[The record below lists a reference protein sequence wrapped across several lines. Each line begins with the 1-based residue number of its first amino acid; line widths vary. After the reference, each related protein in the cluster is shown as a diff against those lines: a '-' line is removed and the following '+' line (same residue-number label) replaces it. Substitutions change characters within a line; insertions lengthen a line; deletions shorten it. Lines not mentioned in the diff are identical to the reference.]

1 MGEIVHEEF
10 PSLLAYEKPLNEW
23 EIQIGTMH
31 WERLVQENTV
41 LRASVNGKPMS
52 VRESFYDFMIENT
65 LSEKPQ
71 KEAEV
76 IGNVLGEYEPGIGD
90 GWLAHRIEAGIR
102 KGTVR
107 IAKDDRNPFERWIC
121 KK

>member
-1 MGEIVHEEF
+1 M
-10 PSLLAYEKPLNEW
+10 
-23 EIQIGTMH
+23 
-31 WERLVQENTV
+31 QENAV

-65 LSEKPQ
+65 LTEEPQ
-71 KEAEV
+71 QEAEV
-76 IGNVLGEYEPGIGD
+76 LGNVLGEYEPGIGD

-107 IAKDDRNPFERWIC
+107 IAKDDARNKGGDSMIRRGVTEDLAAVAGIQYTFER
-121 KK
+121 

>member
-1 MGEIVHEEF
+1 MPGRIRDQNGGWEHED
-10 PSLLAYEKPLNEW
+10 SRRRSDKGDVYKR
-23 EIQIGTMH
+23 Q
-31 WERLVQENTV
+31 
-41 LRASVNGKPMS
+41 ASVNGKPMS

-65 LSEKPQ
+65 LTEEPQ
-71 KEAEV
+71 QEAEV
-76 IGNVLGEYEPGIGD
+76 LGNVLGEYEPGIGD

>member
-1 MGEIVHEEF
+1 EVSTMGEIVHEEF
-10 PSLLAYEKPLNEW
+10 PSLLVYEKPLNEW

-31 WERLVQENTV
+31 WEGHMKENAV

-52 VRESFYDFMIENT
+52 VQESFYDCMIENT

-76 IGNVLGEYEPGIGD
+76 IGNVLGEDEPGIGD
-90 GWLAHRIEAGIR
+90 GWLAHRIEAGVR

-107 IAKDDRNPFERWIC
+107 LATDE
-121 KK
+121 